1 MQKNKTNLM
10 NIILQIVRDNN
21 RYFLIFLYYLILD
34 KLLNFVMH
42 MIHLLLISRNQ
53 LLFLNLMSNIVL
65 QEYFSASM
73 FASALTAMVSSHESI
88 KNISLI
94 FIILI
99 NGEFCHIFEHLSV
112 KILYFRNKAVK

>member
-1 MQKNKTNLM
+1 MTIVVRVSPSCV
-10 NIILQIVRDNN
+10 NIAARGDN
-21 RYFLIFLYYLILD
+21 
-34 KLLNFVMH
+34 
-42 MIHLLLISRNQ
+42 S
-53 LLFLNLMSNIVL
+53 L